1 MKEIKQTLA
10 SQLKQIMEDLQKGT
24 KENGKTIFDT
34 QGLENLVQ
42 NIDPFVIQASVEE
55 ILKTSLKQSD
65 LDLIILTNA
74 SQLPESVVY
83 EASYAWVL
91 SPRCSVD
98 VKRLT
103 LFDKFVSEY
112 DDSAKRQAILRE
124 AKNLSAPFL
133 YFVPS
138 EIGKN
143 PELANLQTIAEVTT
157 IPDGIGRIT
166 PQGQPAQ
173 QIIQQDLESVGIPR
187 NKIKIADDQERI
199 IFLQEKQAFPLRFI
213 DSLLKLKA
221 EYETFPDKSVLHID
235 RQLEGQLYDLY
246 LLSPQ
251 EQQERLDTE
260 QTFIIARVYGWLK
273 QTTNQSTR
281 QSEIRYE
288 FEESGKIGTKK
299 LVLGT
304 GIDWEA
310 ARNILVDDVTTINP
324 KNAQVREVRQRLTQ
338 KAKILRQQLPT
349 SPDSFEEMQT
359 LFQKYLAPDD
369 LLKYPAG
376 IDDPRYE
383 RDQNIIN
390 SILDSIN

>member
-1 MKEIKQTLA
+1 M
-10 SQLKQIMEDLQKGT
+10 
-24 KENGKTIFDT
+24 
-34 QGLENLVQ
+34 
-42 NIDPFVIQASVEE
+42 
-55 ILKTSLKQSD
+55 
-65 LDLIILTNA
+65 
-74 SQLPESVVY
+74 
-83 EASYAWVL
+83 
-91 SPRCSVD
+91 
-98 VKRLT
+98 
-103 LFDKFVSEY
+103 
-112 DDSAKRQAILRE
+112 
-124 AKNLSAPFL
+124 
-133 YFVPS
+133 
-138 EIGKN
+138 
-143 PELANLQTIAEVTT
+143 
-157 IPDGIGRIT
+157 DGY
-166 PQGQPAQ
+166 
-173 QIIQQDLESVGIPR
+173 
-187 NKIKIADDQERI
+187 
-199 IFLQEKQAFPLRFI
+199 

-310 ARNILVDDVTTINP
+310 ARNILIDDATTINP

-369 LLKYPAG
+369 LQKYPAG